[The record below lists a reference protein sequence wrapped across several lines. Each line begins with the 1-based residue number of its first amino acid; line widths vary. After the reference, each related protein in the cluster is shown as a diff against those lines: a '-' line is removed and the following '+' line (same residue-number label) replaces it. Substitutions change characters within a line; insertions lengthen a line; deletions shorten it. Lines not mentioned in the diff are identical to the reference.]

1 MFRTRISGTGTYL
14 PEKRLTNFDL
24 EKMVETN
31 NDWIVERTGISERP
45 IAAEDQVTSDLA
57 LIAAEEAI
65 KEAGISPEDI
75 DFIFFATSS
84 GDQVMPNSASV
95 LQHKLNKKFKTK
107 LKCGALDIASACTG
121 FLYALSITDQMIKT
135 GAYKNVL
142 IVGAE
147 ILSRYVDYK
156 DRGTCILFSDGAG
169 AAVVSRAEDD
179 EKDGSDIYAHKL
191 RADGNLGPLLT
202 MAYGGSA
209 IPPSHEML
217 DQNLQY
223 IKMEGREIF
232 KNATKTMAKCSKEV
246 LEEADFS
253 PEKID
258 WLIPHQ
264 ANVRI
269 IEAVAK
275 LFKFPM
281 DKVVVEIEKMGN
293 NSAATIP
300 ISLHRAIKDGRIK
313 RGQNLLLTAFGG
325 GLTSGSL
332 LMRY

>member
-1 MFRTRISGTGTYL
+1 MYKTKITGTGTYL
-14 PEKRLTNFDL
+14 PEKRLTNYDL
-24 EKMVETN
+24 EKMVDTN
-31 NDWIVERTGISERP
+31 HEWIIERTGISERP
-45 IAAEDQVTSDLA
+45 IAADNQVTTDLGI
-57 LIAAEEAI
+57 IAAEEAI
-65 KEAGISPEDI
+65 KNAGISPKEI

-84 GDQVMPNSASV
+84 GDQTMPNSASV
-95 LQHKLNKKFKTK
+95 LQHKINEKFGTK

-135 GAYKNVL
+135 GAYKNIL

-169 AAVVSRAEDD
+169 AAIISRAEDGD
-179 EKDGSDIYAHKL
+179 ESEIIAHKL

-202 MAYGGSA
+202 MPYGGSA
-209 IPPSHEML
+209 VPPSHEMI
-217 DQNLQY
+217 DNNMHK

-269 IEAVAK
+269 IESVAK

-300 ISLHRAIKDGRIK
+300 VSLHRAITDGRIK